1 MANIIGPYDIAARV
15 DTAGRG
21 VDPTRDVN
29 RAERALLAQQETV
42 SESGAV
48 KVPSNNIALV
58 VDSVCLRARCTRIID
73 GGEHSV
79 LVEEEAMQVNRVIVE
94 AYDISGSIDRVRI
107 GVGRA
112 WVIYGREAVSTAEV
126 AEGRDAII
134 IFADNVAAGIDSPAR
149 CVHSAGHIKGQK
161 RSPRE

>member
-1 MANIIGPYDIAARV
+1 MANIIGPHDIAARV

-21 VDPTRDVN
+21 VDLTRDVN

-58 VDSVCLRARCTRIID
+58 VDSVCLRVRCTRIID

-79 LVEEEAMQVNRVIVE
+79 LVEEEAMDVNAIIPE
-94 AYDISGSIDRVRI
+94 AYDISGSIDRV
-107 GVGRA
+107 
-112 WVIYGREAVSTAEV
+112 
-126 AEGRDAII
+126 
-134 IFADNVAAGIDSPAR
+134 
-149 CVHSAGHIKGQK
+149 
-161 RSPRE
+161 

>member
-1 MANIIGPYDIAARV
+1 MANIIGPHDIAARA
-15 DTAGRG
+15 DAASRG
-21 VDPTRDVN
+21 VGPTREIN

-58 VDSVCLRARCTRIID
+58 VDSICLRVRCTRIID

-79 LVEEEAMQVNRVIVE
+79 SVEQEAMEVNGVIVE
-94 AYDISGSIDRVRI
+94 AYDISGSIDPVRR
-107 GVGRA
+107 GVLPA
-112 WVIYGREAVSTAEV
+112 WENYSGEAVSTAEV

-134 IFADNVAAGIDSPAR
+134 IFADNVAAGIDSP
-149 CVHSAGHIKGQK
+149 
-161 RSPRE
+161 